1 MRNLTGAT
9 ILSSLLNFGMFA
21 FSTTLTLF
29 SLVIFG
35 ADLGW
40 GKEGQKAPLPLN
52 LPHISYNDETW
63 YSYNLSKED
72 PKAFFHPKSASFVI

>member
-9 ILSSLLNFGMFA
+9 ILSSLLNFGIFA

-29 SLVIFG
+29 RLGIFG

-40 GKEGQKAPLPLN
+40 GEEGQKAPLP
-52 LPHISYNDETW
+52 
-63 YSYNLSKED
+63 
-72 PKAFFHPKSASFVI
+72 